1 MSVDIVLQ
9 RARILYKDGKHFE
22 TIDLLK
28 DAIRNKNDD
37 VKIRSAIGLA
47 YYEINKKED
56 SLSYFNFALELDRN
70 YLPAL
75 QYKALILMENDNY
88 EEALKLLIICKEKY
102 PKVHAPQN
110 NLALCYQEL
119 SMVNKANEIFENL
132 LDQFPEEHV
141 SYVNYAMFLS
151 EVGNIEKAKKIHFD
165 VLKKFKNTLSFQQL
179 CEMGEIQKGNKI
191 ISIMENTLVSEEM
204 DITDKINICFGLGAY
219 YSFQRDYANSSKFY
233 IKGNKLRRST
243 ISFDHS
249 LLEKNINYKNRYKN
263 IYDKIHIDNTKFKN
277 IFIIGL
283 PRSGTS
289 LLEQMIDRHD
299 SIIGLGEMAVIAQHH
314 AKFFKNKSS
323 VFSVTDKDI
332 EMDVRKEMESI
343 SQDII
348 NAYKSK
354 SSDKNFDGYYVD
366 KNPLNFLYLGFIQSL
381 SSKVRFINITRNRDD
396 NLPSI
401 YFSNFIGAHNYAYTP
416 EEIKLFYNFYNE
428 IMKFWKERLI
438 NIILDIKYE
447 DLITNPKK
455 EIMRIFEFLDLDYDE
470 NCLLPHKN
478 ERLVRTRSKFQIR
491 EKINK
496 KGMNKYT
503 YYRDYIPELFN

>member
-1 MSVDIVLQ
+1 MI
-9 RARILYKDGKHFE
+9 
-22 TIDLLK
+22 
-28 DAIRNKNDD
+28 
-37 VKIRSAIGLA
+37 
-47 YYEINKKED
+47 
-56 SLSYFNFALELDRN
+56 
-70 YLPAL
+70 
-75 QYKALILMENDNY
+75 
-88 EEALKLLIICKEKY
+88 
-102 PKVHAPQN
+102 
-110 NLALCYQEL
+110 
-119 SMVNKANEIFENL
+119 
-132 LDQFPEEHV
+132 
-141 SYVNYAMFLS
+141 
-151 EVGNIEKAKKIHFD
+151 
-165 VLKKFKNTLSFQQL
+165 KKFKNTLSFQQL

-401 YFSNFIGAHNYAYTP
+401 YFSNFSGIHNYAYTP